1 MAVYTVLTEQEV
13 SAFLQGFGLPR
24 LVRLRATASGIENTN
39 YFVDA
44 EDSAGAPVA
53 LVLTLFERGEVQ
65 ALPYFVALLS
75 FLGEQGLPVPVP
87 YRDQHNVALHHLKH
101 KACVLGPRFAG
112 QHPQQPT
119 VAQCATIAA
128 AMARMHLASSGFD
141 LHRDNDRGERWRLLV
156 ADKLLPQLPA
166 DQAALLRQQVDD
178 WQRLLPQLNQLPR
191 GITHGDLFHDNALFD
206 GDRLTGIIDFYNAC
220 DDVFIYDLAVLVNDW
235 CSRADFSFDQQRLK
249 AVLDAYRQVRPFN
262 ADEQHYWPAMLRFAA
277 LRFWLSR
284 LEKWHFP
291 GDGHQVQQKD
301 PEPMRQLLL
310 QRIGPH

>member
-1 MAVYTVLTEQEV
+1 MAVYTVLTEPEV
-13 SAFLQGFGLPR
+13 SAFLQKFGLSR
-24 LVRLRATASGIENTN
+24 LVQLRATASGIENTN

-44 EDSAGAPVA
+44 ETTDGTPVA
-53 LVLTLFERGEVQ
+53 LVLTLFERGDAQ
-65 ALPYFVALLS
+65 ALPYFIALLA
-75 FLGEQGLPVPVP
+75 FLGERGLPVPVP
-87 YRDQHNVALHHLKH
+87 YRDRHHVALHHLKH
-101 KACVLGPRFAG
+101 KACVLVPRLAG
-112 QHPQQPT
+112 HHPQQPT
-119 VAQCATIAA
+119 ATQCATIAA
-128 AMARMHLASSGFD
+128 ALARMHLSSRDFT
-141 LHRDNDRGERWRLLV
+141 LHRANDRGDRWRLRL
-156 ADKLLPQLPA
+156 ADRLLPRLAP

-206 GDRLTGIIDFYNAC
+206 GENLTGIIDFYNAC

-235 CSRADFSFDQQRLK
+235 CSQVDYSFDQPRLM
-249 AVLDAYRQVRPFN
+249 AALNAYQQVRPFT

-310 QRIGPH
+310 QRINLV